1 MEFCVLCE
9 TIFTIKM
16 FRVLLTFFFFI
27 SIPLFANEATLVLQ
41 GRVFDGETYEPL
53 AGATV
58 QILEIAKGTFTDTKG
73 RFRIANIKPSK
84 YSIKV
89 SYIGYQTKVI
99 NNFEADKENEI
110 TIHLYPEVKA
120 TQEVTVEATRI
131 LDNEAA
137 MLTAKRNA
145 SNLMDGISISEIKRL
160 PDKSLSSAL
169 KRVSGVTM
177 FNDFILVRGVG
188 ERYNSAMLNGVTLPS
203 TETDKRAFSFD
214 LYPGDFVENVN
225 LVKSFTPDL
234 PGTFAGG
241 LIQLNTV
248 DFPSSKSFKISIG
261 SKSNSVT
268 TFKRNAFI
276 GYEGGRYDW
285 LGIDDGTRQLPA
297 DFPKNKR
304 EFSNLLSLA
313 NNPFD
318 TTGAVNKFESIARL
332 LNNKTLKTKSTTVTP
347 IDNKNINLQYS
358 NSYEFGDYLL
368 GLTANGIYSSEMTIN
383 SLEKNRFLS
392 NFDTLSK
399 STGGK
404 STISTNLGAL
414 LNLSLKTPDNQIYSI
429 KTSIINNSDDDVL
442 RLEGSDIGYQML
454 EFKNISMHFTQKSL
468 FNTTIQGN
476 NYLIPLNLKI
486 DWSLGFS
493 KINRNEPDYRRFRFS
508 RQLSDV
514 EQDPSTPFTLEIL
527 PHQQGDGTRAG
538 RFYSKMNEDDLFLN
552 LNFERNFENKLK
564 VKFGGLFENKKRE
577 FNARSITITMSPFV
591 REEIYDLLRE
601 YNNIDKILAPENFVF
616 EDGLRIGEDSKLS
629 DSYNAGERTIAGYFM
644 VDYRFSLFNLPIRL
658 ITGLR
663 IENNII
669 KLSSYNINDEPV
681 NINYPTTDFLPALN
695 LILMPTN
702 NSNLRFSASRTLARP
717 SFREFAPFAFYDYY
731 ELSLVQG
738 NPNLKRANITNLDL
752 RYEYFPSH
760 NELYSIGLFYKAF
773 ENAIEETIFPQQS
786 ELTRTFANANG
797 VAKNLGVEFE
807 LRKGLGF
814 IWNGLENFSFMT
826 NFALISSSIE
836 VNQGGVGTED
846 RRPMWGQS
854 PYTLNIGLFYQNQN
868 TGTLLSLTYNTYGKR
883 IVQVSQVGVYQ
894 TNDPHIYEMPQHYLD
909 LLIGQ
914 KIGTIELKL
923 GVKNLLNAKTIL
935 QQNGENWSINR
946 FGTTVSFSIS
956 YSIF

>member
-1 MEFCVLCE
+1 MLCK
-9 TIFTIKM
+9 IILAFFM
-16 FRVLLTFFFFI
+16 FRYFIIFFLI
-27 SIPLFANEATLVLQ
+27 SMPLFANEATLVLQ

-99 NNFEADKENEI
+99 NNFEADKENEL

-145 SNLMDGISISEIKRL
+145 GNLMDGISISEIKRL

-188 ERYNSAMLNGVTLPS
+188 ERYNNATLNGVTLPS

-225 LVKSFTPDL
+225 LIKSFTPDL

-248 DFPSSKSFKISIG
+248 DFPSSKSFKISLG

-276 GYEGGRYDW
+276 AYEGGKYDW
-285 LGIDDGTRQLPA
+285 LGIDDGTRQLPS
-297 DFPKNKR
+297 DFPKNRR
-304 EFSNLLSLA
+304 EFNSLLTSA

-318 TTGAVNKFESIARL
+318 TTGALKKFEAIARSMS
-332 LNNKTLKTKSTTVTP
+332 NKTLKTKPTTVTP
-347 IDNKNINLQYS
+347 VDNKNINLQFS
-358 NSYEFGDYLL
+358 NSYELGDYLL
-368 GLTANGIYSSEMTIN
+368 GVTANGLYSSDMTIN

-399 STGGK
+399 STGAK
-404 STISTNLGAL
+404 STISTNLGGL
-414 LNLSLKTPDNQIYSI
+414 LNLSIKTPDNQIYSI

-454 EFKNISMHFTQKSL
+454 EFKNISMHFTQKTL
-468 FNTTIQGN
+468 FNTTVQGN
-476 NYLIPLNLKI
+476 NFLVPLNLKI
-486 DWSLGFS
+486 DWSLGYS

-508 RQLSDV
+508 RQLSDI
-514 EQDPSTPFTLEIL
+514 EQDPNTPFTLEIL

-538 RFYSKMNEDDLFLN
+538 RFYSNMKEEGIFFN
-552 LNFERNFENKLK
+552 LNFERNFDKLK
-564 VKFGGLFENKKRE
+564 VKFGGLFDSKKRD
-577 FNARSITITMSPFV
+577 FNARSITITISPFA
-591 REEIYDLLRE
+591 RQEIYDLLSE
-601 YNNIDKILAPENFVF
+601 YNNIDKILAPENFIF
-616 EDGLRIGEDSKLS
+616 QDGLRLGEDSKLS
-629 DSYNAGERTIAGYFM
+629 DSYNASERTLAGYFM
-644 VDYRFSLFNLPIRL
+644 IDYRFAIFNLPVRL
-658 ITGLR
+658 VTGLR
-663 IENNII
+663 VENNII
-669 KLSSYNINDEPV
+669 KLSSFNINDEPV
-681 NINYPTTDFLPALN
+681 NVNYPTTDLLPAFN
-695 LILMPTN
+695 VILMPTS

-760 NELYSIGLFYKAF
+760 NELYSIGAFYKAF

-797 VAKNLGVEFE
+797 LAKNLGVEFE

-814 IWNGLENFSFMT
+814 IWNRLENFSFMA
-826 NFALISSSIE
+826 NLALISSSIE
-836 VNQGGVGTED
+836 VNQGGAGTED

-854 PYTLNIGLFYQNQN
+854 PYTLNVGLFYQNQN
-868 TGTLLSLTYNTYGKR
+868 SGTLVSLTYNTYGKR

-894 TNDPHIYEMPQHYLD
+894 TDNPHIYEIPQHYLD

-914 KIGTIELKL
+914 KIGMLEFKL
-923 GVKNLLNAKTIL
+923 GIKNLLNAKTIL
-935 QQNGENWSINR
+935 QQNGRNWSINR
-946 FGTTVSFSIS
+946 FGTTISFSIS